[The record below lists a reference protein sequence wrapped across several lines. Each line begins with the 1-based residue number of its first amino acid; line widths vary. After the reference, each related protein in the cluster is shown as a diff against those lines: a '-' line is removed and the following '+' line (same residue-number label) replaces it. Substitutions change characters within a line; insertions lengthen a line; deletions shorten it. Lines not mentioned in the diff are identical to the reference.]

1 MEDLRAII
9 FAMQC
14 LRNAHRLT
22 RLVLVWF
29 VMAIGV
35 AVASPLVHPQST
47 TLVCSV
53 GGVMKLLPAGGDADA
68 PVAATGLLDCPM
80 CLQLAAPPATL
91 PGACCSQRAT
101 SGPVLEPASVAGIRT
116 AAPLPGR
123 GPPVRA

>member
-29 VMAIGV
+29 VMAMGV

-53 GGVMKLLPAGGDADA
+53 GGVMKLLPAGGDADV

-80 CLQLAAPPATL
+80 CLQLAAPPAAL
-91 PGACCSQRAT
+91 PRACGSQQAT

-123 GPPVRA
+123 GPTVRA